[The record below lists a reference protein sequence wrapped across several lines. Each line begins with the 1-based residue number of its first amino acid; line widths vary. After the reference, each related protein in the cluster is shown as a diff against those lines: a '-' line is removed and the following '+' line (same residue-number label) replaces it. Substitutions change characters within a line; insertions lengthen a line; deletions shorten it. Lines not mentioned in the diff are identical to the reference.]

1 MTPMQNDDEQTSQ
14 PGGTP
19 VERDVGRL
27 EPERCE
33 YCNDTG
39 DVTGFDGEWRGYC
52 VCDAGHALKAWGK
65 PPCQQ
70 CGAMT
75 ADDALSRCMGARAE
89 GGCHGND
96 LWPD

>member
-1 MTPMQNDDEQTSQ
+1 MTTNLAGASPVDQ
-14 PGGTP
+14 P
-19 VERDVGRL
+19 VGRPV
-27 EPERCE
+27 PERCE
-33 YCNDTG
+33 YCDDTG
-39 DVTGFDGEWRGYC
+39 DVTGLDGEWRGYC
-52 VCDAGHALKAWGK
+52 ICDAGKALKAWSQ

-75 ADDALSRCMGARAE
+75 ADEALSRCMGARAE